1 MLTLNDTSLLYGK
14 ITPYTMCRPERFLR
28 FCQSILDTKL
38 LDGCVVECGVWKGG
52 MTCGA
57 ARFSVDNNLNRVFY
71 AFDSYEGFPEPNE
84 KDIVAYTGEKA
95 LELDNWG
102 MKKDGNAPLDN
113 LYKCM
118 NELSIDKNI
127 IIPVKGWFKDTVIN
141 FDKNICILRLDGD
154 WYDSTMVCLENLYDK
169 VVSGGVIILD
179 DYGYW
184 KGCRDATDEFL
195 AKNNIDV
202 VLNKTDFSE
211 VWFIKP

>member
-1 MLTLNDTSLLYGK
+1 MLTINDTLSLYDK

-28 FCQSILDTKL
+28 FCQSILDTRP

-52 MTCGA
+52 MTCGT
-57 ARFSVDNNLNRVFY
+57 ARFALDNNVNRVFY
-71 AFDSYEGFPEPNE
+71 AFDSYEGFPEPDE

-95 LELDNWG
+95 LDLANWG

-118 NELSIDKNI
+118 KEFNIDNNVI
-127 IIPVKGWFKDTVIN
+127 VPVKGWFKDTVIN
-141 FDKNICILRLDGD
+141 FDEKICILRLDGD
-154 WYDSTMVCLENLYDK
+154 WYESTRVCFENLYDK

-184 KGCRDATDEFL
+184 KGCKQATDEFL
-195 AKNNIDV
+195 AKNNINV